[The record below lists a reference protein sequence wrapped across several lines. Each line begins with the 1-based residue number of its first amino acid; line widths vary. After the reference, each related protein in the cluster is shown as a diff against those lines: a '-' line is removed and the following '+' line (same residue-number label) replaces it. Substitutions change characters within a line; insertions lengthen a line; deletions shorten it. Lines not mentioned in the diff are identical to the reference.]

1 MNRDKNNSNIEDRY
15 LDAKQV
21 SAKYRLSIK
30 TVYHYRKTGFLPGFK
45 LGSRV
50 LFDKLDLDARIEE
63 IKETST
69 QNKRTSR
76 VCSTRK
82 EVD

>member
-1 MNRDKNNSNIEDRY
+1 MSNEELKGRY

-21 SAKYRLSIK
+21 SAKYRISIK

-63 IKETST
+63 IKEIST
-69 QNKRTSR
+69 RNKRTSR

-82 EVD
+82 IVD

>member
-1 MNRDKNNSNIEDRY
+1 MHNEDLKGRY

-21 SAKYRLSIK
+21 ADKYRISIK
-30 TVYHYRKTGFLPGFK
+30 TVYRYRKTGFLPGFK

-63 IKETST
+63 IKEIST
-69 QNKRTSR
+69 QNKRTAR

-82 EVD
+82 IVD